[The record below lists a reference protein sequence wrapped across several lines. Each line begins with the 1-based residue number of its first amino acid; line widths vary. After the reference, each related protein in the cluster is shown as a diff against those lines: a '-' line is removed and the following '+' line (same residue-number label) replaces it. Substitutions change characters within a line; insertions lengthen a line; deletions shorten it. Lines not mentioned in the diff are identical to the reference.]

1 MISGRPTI
9 DIEDL
14 RRNTELVNY
23 MKNDSIIVW
32 LFEVLESFDM

>member
-14 RRNTELVNY
+14 RRNTDLVNY
-23 MKNDSIIVW
+23 LKNDQIITW
-32 LFEVLESFDM
+32 LFEVL

>member
-14 RRNTELVNY
+14 KGNTELANY
-23 MKNDSIIVW
+23 VKNDQIILW

>member
-23 MKNDSIIVW
+23 MRNDPIIVW
-32 LFEVLESFDM
+32 LF

>member
-1 MISGRPTI
+1 MISGRPSI

-14 RRNTELVNY
+14 KRNTQLVNY
-23 MKNDSIIVW
+23 IKNDQIITW